1 MGNRTRVVAGLAALT
16 MLGTGLAA
24 PAHADDDP
32 SDPPGLIASFD
43 FEQAGAPFDGGAA
56 LATTKGTATL
66 ADGPTGKAAVL
77 GSGFWLDVTKQ
88 DGTPLLAGLNEVTI
102 SYDSLPNASGNTG
115 WSVFAARSAATQ
127 TFQQEHY
134 LGFLDKTTGITVER
148 YDNYGTRNS
157 AGNIVYTATNTQWK
171 HVDLVVSGQTA
182 RLYVNQ
188 QLVGVNTA
196 GKTLTEILTAGG
208 GVFQVGKANWGS
220 GGEYFS
226 GQLDNL
232 KVYSRALSG
241 AELGV
246 PGATADPVA
255 ALAIPS
261 RITGDLP
268 SSVLGHA
275 VTWSATGPGASR
287 VAADGSVTLPAAGD
301 GPVSATV
308 TATIDGIAEP
318 ISAAVQILDAGGE
331 VATYVKKVTTTGGVK
346 DDPLA
351 YNDDRRADAL
361 HLSARAAGD
370 EAWEAL
376 NRSQP
381 ILYVTWNGTQSANPN
396 AQMGSPTLLRFA
408 DGKLGAVA
416 AQNNATDSVYV
427 WDSPDGVT
435 FRNQRTVKV
444 TTDGSIVS
452 DPRIVYDA
460 ATQAYKVFWKDIATG
475 EGRVATLSALTA
487 QATPSAATA
496 ADARVLGVAGIP
508 AFAAQNEASTFALSA
523 DEYDALYRYY
533 VDLRNTG
540 VVAPS
545 PVEVATGSA
554 LSAGDLPGT
563 VTMQYNDGSTKD
575 MPVVWDEDQLAEVDT
590 SQPGT
595 FEIQGAVQQVTQQM
609 VNDARADPHLFFNED
624 DGYWYLT
631 GSHYAVPSDAPN
643 DQLTSANSYRKI
655 GLKRATTIEGLAAA
669 EEQIVIDPDAGTPGL
684 ESQYPNTFYGWGA
697 YIWAQEFHKINGR
710 WWIIAGMNWGYSA
723 NGDWCDN
730 TVLIPFTGSE
740 EALQAGGLV
749 DPENWG
755 QPTILEGAAFDVSY
769 FEREENGTTQ
779 GYWIM
784 PRSAKLWIGKV
795 AKGDGVTPL
804 LDGPL
809 TEIYSI
815 TQPWEYGKQAPTPS
829 DTNEG
834 SDQAIIEAPYMFEHD
849 GYIYITYSGAT
860 VDKYYTLG
868 LMRAAADADLQN
880 PASWTKVSY
889 PVLIAN
895 DTFDGRIGG
904 EGHAGP
910 GHNSFAIDEHGN
922 IVLAYHARPYPEQHT
937 GNAAGGLFDPD
948 RNSWFKGVNVR
959 ANGMIDLT
967 LTADQEVAPANRTVS
982 VTVVVAGEGQEPPV
996 TVSAVTRCVAGKVV
1010 QAVSVTNQG
1019 DATTTASVTSP
1030 YGSKTLSL
1038 GAGATASAAFT
1049 TRQVSIPAGELQV
1062 SAPVAGGQPY
1072 VADVAFAAANCG

>member
-16 MLGTGLAA
+16 MLSAGLAA
-24 PAHADDDP
+24 PAQATGDT
-32 SDPPGLIASFD
+32 PGPIASFD
-43 FEQAGAPFDGGAA
+43 FEQAGTSFDGGE
-56 LATTKGTATL
+56 ATGAVHGTASL
-66 ADGPTGKAAVL
+66 VDGPDGKAAKL
-77 GSGFWLDVTKQ
+77 GSGFWLNVTKK
-88 DGTPLLAGLNEVTI
+88 DGTPLLTGLDEVTI
-102 SYDSLPNASGNTG
+102 SYDSKPDASSNTG
-115 WSVFAARSAATQ
+115 WTVFAARSAATQ
-127 TFQQEHY
+127 TYQQEHY
-134 LGFLDKTTGITVER
+134 LGFLDKTSGITVER
-148 YDNYGTRNS
+148 YDNAGTRNS
-157 AGNIVYTATNTQWK
+157 AGNIVHTATNAQWK

-182 RLYVNQ
+182 KLYVDQ
-188 QLVGVNTA
+188 QLVSINTA
-196 GKTLTEILTAGG
+196 GKTLTEILGASG
-208 GVFQVGKANWGS
+208 GVLQVGKANWG

-226 GQLDNL
+226 GLLDNL
-232 KVYSRALSG
+232 TIYSRALTG
-241 AELGV
+241 AELGL

-255 ALAIPS
+255 ALAIPA

-268 SSVLGHA
+268 SRVLGHD

-287 VAADGSVTLPAAGD
+287 IAADGRVTLPSAGD

-308 TATIDGIAEP
+308 TATIDGVAEP
-318 ISAAVQILDAGGE
+318 VTAAIQILDEGGE
-331 VATYVKKVTTTGGVK
+331 VATYVKKVTTTNGVK

-351 YNDDRRADAL
+351 YDDDRRADAL
-361 HLSARAAGD
+361 HLSARAAGE

-381 ILYVTWNGTQSANPN
+381 ILYVAWDGTQSAKPN

-408 DGKLGAVA
+408 DGSLGAVA

-435 FRNQRTVKV
+435 FRNQRTVRV
-444 TTDGSIVS
+444 AADGSIVS
-452 DPRIVYDA
+452 DPRVVYDA
-460 ATQAYKVFWKDIATG
+460 ALQAYKVFWKDIGTG
-475 EGRVATLSALTA
+475 EGRVATLAALTG
-487 QATPSAATA
+487 QATPSPATA
-496 ADARVLGVAGIP
+496 ADTRPLGVAGIP
-508 AFAAQNEASTFALSA
+508 AFAAQNEASTFALSS

-533 VDLRNTG
+533 ADLRNTG

-545 PVEVATGSA
+545 AVEVVAGSA
-554 LSAGDLPGT
+554 LSADDLPGT

-575 MPVVWDEDQLAEVDT
+575 LPVVWDEDQLAEADT

-595 FEIQGAVQQVTQQM
+595 VEIQGAVQQVRQQM

-631 GSHYAVPSDAPN
+631 GSHYAIPSDAPDN
-643 DQLTSANSYRKI
+643 QLIDAYAYRKI
-655 GLKRATTIEGLAAA
+655 GLKRATTIDGLAEA
-669 EEQIVIDPDAGTPGL
+669 EEQIVIDPDAGTPGH
-684 ESQYPNTFYGWGA
+684 EAQYPNTFYGWGG

-710 WWIIAGMNWGYSA
+710 WWIVAGMNWGYA
-723 NGDWCDN
+723 ATGGWCDN

-740 EALQAGGLV
+740 EELRGGGLV

-755 QPTILEGAAFDVSY
+755 QPTILDGAAFDVSY
-769 FEREENGTTQ
+769 FEREENGITQ

-795 AKGDGVTPL
+795 AKGDGITPL
-804 LDGPL
+804 LDGAL

-849 GYIYITYSGAT
+849 GYVYLTYSGAT

-868 LMRAAADADLQN
+868 LLRAEADADLQN
-880 PASWTKVSY
+880 PASWTRVSY
-889 PVLIAN
+889 PVLSAH
-895 DTFDGRIGG
+895 DTADGRIGG
-904 EGHAGP
+904 EGQAGP

-922 IVLAYHARPYPEQHT
+922 IVLAYHARPYPEPHT
-937 GNAAGGLFDPD
+937 NAAAGGLFDPD

-967 LTADQEVAPANRTVS
+967 MTADQEVAPENRTVK
-982 VTVVVAGEGQEPPV
+982 VTVVVPGDAQEPPV
-996 TVSAVTRCVAGKVV
+996 IVSVASRCVAGKVV
-1010 QAVSVTNQG
+1010 QAVSVTNHG
-1019 DATTTASVTSP
+1019 DAPHAASVSSP
-1030 YGSKTLSL
+1030 YGSRALSL
-1038 GAGATASAAFT
+1038 AGGATASAAFS
-1049 TRQVSIPAGELQV
+1049 TRQASIPAGELQV
-1062 SAPVAGGQPY
+1062 SVPAAGGQQPY
-1072 VADVAFAAANCG
+1072 AADIAFAAATCG